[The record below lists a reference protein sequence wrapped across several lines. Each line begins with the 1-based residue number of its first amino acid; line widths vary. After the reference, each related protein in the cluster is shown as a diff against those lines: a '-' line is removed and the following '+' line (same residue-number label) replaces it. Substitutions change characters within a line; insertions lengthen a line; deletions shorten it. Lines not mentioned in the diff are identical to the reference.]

1 MAAMKVEPMVLILV
15 ARSVVTTDET
25 WVAWMASLMVAMLV
39 VKMVSGMV
47 VKMV

>member
-1 MAAMKVEPMVLILV
+1 MAAMMVEPMVLFLV
-15 ARSVVTTDET
+15 VRSVVKKDET
-25 WVAWMASLMVAMLV
+25 WVALMASLMVAMLV